1 MVSLIPSQ
9 LLTHSSR
16 ELYVL
21 FPPLLSSF
29 SHLFYSSFFSFSFRS
44 CRVRGT
50 QEGGERIGFRL
61 TSGLPSCYPASL
73 SLATRLLPTAR
84 LTLSTYVQK
93 REETNKQ
100 KSEERSER
108 REECR
113 ILISYQGSVYDGEP
127 SVIAFFDGVT
137 SNMQVLSAKLDH
149 VEVTLSPLFLPLHL
163 SFLALCS
170 SFCLGEIAKFC
181 SRLSTSR
188 YLQIELLIGLH
199 GEI

>member
-1 MVSLIPSQ
+1 M
-9 LLTHSSR
+9 
-16 ELYVL
+16 
-21 FPPLLSSF
+21 
-29 SHLFYSSFFSFSFRS
+29 
-44 CRVRGT
+44 
-50 QEGGERIGFRL
+50 
-61 TSGLPSCYPASL
+61 
-73 SLATRLLPTAR
+73 
-84 LTLSTYVQK
+84 QK
-93 REETNKQ
+93 REEINKQ

-113 ILISYQGSVYDGEP
+113 VLICYQGSVYDGEP

-163 SFLALCS
+163 SFSRSLLLIL
-170 SFCLGEIAKFC
+170 FGDIAKFC